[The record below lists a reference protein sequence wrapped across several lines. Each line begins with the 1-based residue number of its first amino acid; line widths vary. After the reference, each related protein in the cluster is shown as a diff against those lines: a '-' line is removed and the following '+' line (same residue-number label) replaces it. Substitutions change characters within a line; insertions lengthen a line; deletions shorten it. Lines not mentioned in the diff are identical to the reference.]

1 MKIVT
6 FNIRVDCGN
15 DGIYYFCYRR
25 DLVLEKILKEQ
36 PDILCFQE
44 VMPNVAVWLREN
56 LRDYYV
62 IGCGRDRQ
70 LRDEQKILIHIVKS
84 MQNRRIDPDS
94 DGRVAFLYLPES
106 CPADIRP
113 FRHQF
118 HGQVPAQ
125 PGKPDLLSH
134 PA

>member
-15 DGIYYFCYRR
+15 DGIYNFCYRR

-36 PDILCFQE
+36 PDIVCFQE

-62 IGCGRDRQ
+62 IGCGRDRN
-70 LRDEQKILIHIVKS
+70 LRDEQTTIAYRWDRLNLMRMEVYWLS
-84 MQNRRIDPDS
+84 ETPM
-94 DGRVAFLYLPES
+94 
-106 CPADIRP
+106 
-113 FRHQF
+113 
-118 HGQVPAQ
+118 VPASRY
-125 PGKPDLLSH
+125 PDQSIC
-134 PA
+134 PRV